1 MARSWRVA
9 LVAGAVG
16 ACVALGPS
24 PAAADAVDPPGAC
37 YGAGTWSEAGF
48 TEESGSL
55 KRGAEI
61 EIPQADTVEWIGGIG
76 GAELGETTEPRATE
90 GAVEIQIAGQWITI
104 DNGWTNDDATFLADS
119 GTHDYDLPSVLIGI
133 PIPLRGH
140 HTEADVTCA
149 GDVVLK
155 VAGSATENP
164 IFYVGGVLFVLAG
177 GALVYAGRV
186 KIQRVA

>member
-1 MARSWRVA
+1 MARSWRIL
-9 LVAGAVG
+9 LVAGAAAGWFVAG
-16 ACVALGPS
+16 AGA
-24 PAAADAVDPPGAC
+24 AAADAVDPPGAC
-37 YGAGTWSEAGF
+37 YGAGSW
-48 TEESGSL
+48 TEEGISYESRSS
-55 KRGAEI
+55 KRGQEL
-61 EIPQADTVEWIGGIG
+61 EIPQADIVEWIGGIG
-76 GAELGETTEPRATE
+76 DAEPGDTTEPRETE
-90 GAVEIQIAGQWITI
+90 GAVEIQIGGQWITI
-104 DNGWTNDDATFLADS
+104 DNGWSNDDATFLADS

-140 HTEADVTCA
+140 HSEAEVSCA

-186 KIQRVA
+186 KIRRVA